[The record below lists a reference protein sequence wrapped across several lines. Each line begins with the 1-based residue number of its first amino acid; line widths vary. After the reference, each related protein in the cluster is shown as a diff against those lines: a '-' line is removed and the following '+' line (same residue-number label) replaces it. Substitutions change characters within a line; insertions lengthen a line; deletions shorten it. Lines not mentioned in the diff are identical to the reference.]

1 VRERVRARALGVL
14 FLPSPAYMCSV
25 YVCVCVC
32 MYACV
37 RACVCACVHRKEAT
51 NLLVSSARVR
61 HPLDSKKLFVQ
72 FGAAQNKQSLML

>member
-14 FLPSPAYMCSV
+14 FLPSPVHMCSL

-51 NLLVSSARVR
+51 QEASWMQVSDPVITLLFDLYR
-61 HPLDSKKLFVQ
+61 
-72 FGAAQNKQSLML
+72 